1 LCLQAALKK
10 FHEVSVEGN
19 SFCYYEGCYSQV
31 NGALPEKIIVFRDG
45 VGDGDMKLV
54 SEFEVPQFFEGFSM
68 FGKQQLIVYFLTLIS
83 VSTVFMYSIVLLVYR
98 AGLQA
103 KVFCCGRS
111 EESECSYYGCPG
123 NVSLC
128 TCIIKGC
135 SFFITILLT
144 TTLIGCY
151 SFKTVH

>member
-1 LCLQAALKK
+1 M
-10 FHEVSVEGN
+10 
-19 SFCYYEGCYSQV
+19 

-68 FGKQQLIVYFLTLIS
+68 FGKQQLIVYFLTDFDFCVYCLH
-83 VSTVFMYSIVLLVYR
+83 VFYCIMVYR

-103 KVFCCGRS
+103 KVFCCGCS

-123 NVSLC
+123 NVS
-128 TCIIKGC
+128 
-135 SFFITILLT
+135 
-144 TTLIGCY
+144 
-151 SFKTVH
+151 